1 MEFNSIFKNVQSA
14 MRKWGTEGK
23 DVAIDVSQSMFA
35 CLVYRKKVSDGQL
48 PVLGKKVLC
57 GELKKKKKRE
67 TGFLNKTSCMSS
79 STATG

>member
-1 MEFNSIFKNVQSA
+1 MGFNSIFKNVQSA

-57 GELKKKKKRE
+57 GELEKKKRE